1 MRVSSPEVILNV
13 TRCVKFGRLSMDG
26 GMTMENLDVL
36 ISQTSE
42 IIQRLGTCSR
52 LVKTIMPLQK
62 KE

>member
-1 MRVSSPEVILNV
+1 
-13 TRCVKFGRLSMDG
+13 MDG

-42 IIQRLGTCSR
+42 IIQRLGTCRR
-52 LVKTIMPLQK
+52 LVKTIMPVQK